1 MNVLNDNRLKRK
13 VKDRTVDAKTE
24 KILEAA
30 EGLFLLNGMRGTT
43 MEAIAREAGVA
54 KPTLYGRFPDKES
67 VFRAVVEARFA
78 KLRAVFAEAL
88 AGDGPAPERVAR
100 ALSAKYDALQ
110 ALFAG
115 SPHAAE
121 ILDAADALSDG
132 DKSALYDW
140 TVTEVAACL
149 ETAGLAD
156 AGHRA
161 ALVVSASEGLRLRA
175 GRMDTLA
182 ADVRFL
188 AERLLA

>member
-1 MNVLNDNRLKRK
+1 MNVLNDNRSKRK
-13 VKDRTVDAKTE
+13 FKDRAVDAKSE

-30 EGLFLLNGMRGTT
+30 ERLFLLNGMRGTT

-54 KPTLYGRFPDKES
+54 KPTLYGRFPDKDA
-67 VFRAVVEARFA
+67 VFSAVVAARFA
-78 KLRAVFAEAL
+78 KLKAEFSGAL
-88 AGDGPAPERVAR
+88 AGDGSAPERVAR
-100 ALSAKYDALQ
+100 ALSAKYGALY

-121 ILDAADALSDG
+121 ILAAAESLPYG
-132 DKSALYDW
+132 EKSALYDW
-140 TVTEVAACL
+140 TVAEVTACL
-149 ETAGLAD
+149 EAAGLPD

-175 GRMDTLA
+175 GGMDRLA